1 MSATKVTNSSKAL
14 KLFNKLQKTGDLV
27 NVYSDIFFKR
37 IKNLDKNFELPF
49 SGKDIEVIKKNKN
62 YDKIKN
68 HLLFIFINEYKKDIH
83 EELKIVY
90 PHLQKFF
97 SNHHPPD
104 FILLNNNTKQMLCV
118 GFGRKN
124 QLFIIDAETNED
136 KNFFD
141 LVGGIEDKKYIN
153 QFIKDDIFNIVRF
166 FLYTLNDFSL
176 TIYQFDNLPG
186 NYDAVGEALDNK
198 NIKDGLHY
206 IEGVEQGYTTKEIK
220 KINKSYDTHFKEL
233 NEILAKIRIFFAQC
247 EIGELNTGDY

>member
-1 MSATKVTNSSKAL
+1 MKFKKNNSKGLAL
-14 KLFNKLQKTGDLV
+14 LEKLEKNGDLI
-27 NVYSDIFFKR
+27 NIYSDNFLKR
-37 IKNLDKNFELPF
+37 LQSN
-49 SGKDIEVIKKNKN
+49 KDIKIIKKNAN
-62 YDKIKN
+62 NSKIKN
-68 HLLFIFINEYKKDIH
+68 HLLFIFVNEYKKDIH
-83 EELKIVY
+83 EELKAIY
-90 PHLQKFF
+90 PQLEKFF
-97 SNHHPPD
+97 SNHHLPD
-104 FILLNNNTKQMLCV
+104 FILLNNNTKQMVCV

-124 QLFIIDAETNED
+124 QLFIIDSETD
-136 KNFFD
+136 KNINFFD
-141 LVGGIEDKKYIN
+141 LVGGDEDEKYIN
-153 QFIKDDIFNIVRF
+153 QFIENDVFNIVRF

-233 NEILAKIRIFFAQC
+233 NEILAKIRIFFGQC